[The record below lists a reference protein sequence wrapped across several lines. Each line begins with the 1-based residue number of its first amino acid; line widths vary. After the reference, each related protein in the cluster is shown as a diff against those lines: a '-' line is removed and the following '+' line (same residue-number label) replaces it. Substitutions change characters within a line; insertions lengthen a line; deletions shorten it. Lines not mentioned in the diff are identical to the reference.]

1 MFFKK
6 NKNPAEN
13 VSPQI
18 PQEEVNKIRV
28 MPPRFVV
35 EEKKNGHGFLILI
48 ILLIVLATLVVG
60 AAFLVLQTRQK
71 EAVQQNIDIPA
82 DADENSNS
90 NANASAEGAN
100 VNSTANTNVNVAI
113 NSEPTPTPSSN
124 TNTNTTVETNINVV
138 TPPPSEFS
146 VDTSDIDTDKLT
158 GEEEKL
164 FSTNANNSDTDSDGY
179 SDYNELLTGYD
190 PRQTGKTLL
199 ESGLV
204 QEYVL
209 EGNAKII
216 YPSKWLA
223 KNVGQLVIFD
233 TKRGDSISIAFAQNT
248 DRQEPQ
254 DWILKNDTGV
264 QQSQIVQADL
274 INKASA
280 YKTNDNLK
288 YFVFSS
294 DFSQVYI
301 FTYRPSIISSIPF
314 LSTFE
319 MMVQSIRL

>member
-6 NKNPAEN
+6 NKNTQTA
-13 VSPQI
+13 VSPQV

-28 MPPRFVV
+28 MPPKFVV

-48 ILLIVLATLVVG
+48 VLLIILATLVAG
-60 AAFLVLQTRQK
+60 AAFLVLQNKQK
-71 EAVQQNIDIPA
+71 EADQQNIDISGNTN
-82 DADENSNS
+82 ENSNT
-90 NANASAEGAN
+90 N
-100 VNSTANTNVNVAI
+100 VNTDVEGININSANTNVNVI
-113 NSEPTPTPSSN
+113 ISTEPTPTPSPD
-124 TNTNTTVETNINVV
+124 TNTTVETNVNVEN
-138 TPPPSEFS
+138 TPPPSEFT
-146 VDTSDIDTDKLT
+146 VDTSDIDIDKLT

-179 SDYNELLTGYD
+179 SDYNEILSGYD

-204 QEYVL
+204 QEYIL
-209 EGNAKII
+209 EENAKII
-216 YPSKWLA
+216 HPSKWFVKTA
-223 KNVGQLVIFD
+223 GQLVIFD
-233 TKRGDSISIAFAQNT
+233 TKRGDSISIAFSQNT
-248 DRQEPQ
+248 DKLEPQ

-264 QQSQIVQADL
+264 QQSQIVQANL
-274 INKASA
+274 INKANA
-280 YKTNDNLK
+280 YRTNDNLK

-294 DFSQVYI
+294 DFSRVYI

-314 LSTFE
+314 LSIFE

>member
-13 VSPQI
+13 ISPQI

-35 EEKKNGHGFLILI
+35 EEKKSGHGFLILI

-82 DADENSNS
+82 NI
-90 NANASAEGAN
+90 NANTAAEGAN
-100 VNSTANTNVNVAI
+100 VNSANTNVNPAI
-113 NSEPTPTPSSN
+113 NSEPTPTPSPN
-124 TNTNTTVETNINVV
+124 TNTNTAVETNTNVV
-138 TPPPSEFS
+138 TPPPSEFL

-223 KNVGQLVIFD
+223 KFVGQLVIFD
-233 TKRGDSISIAFAQNT
+233 TKRGDSISIAYSQNT
-248 DRQEPQ
+248 DKLEPQ
-254 DWILKNDTGV
+254 DWILENDIISVT
-264 QQSQIVQADL
+264 QSQITQANL
-274 INKASA
+274 INKAIA
-280 YKTNDNLK
+280 YKTNDNLE

-294 DFSQVYI
+294 DFSRVYI

-314 LSTFE
+314 LSTFD
-319 MMVQSIRL
+319 MMIQSIRL